1 MAEMK
6 GFDIR
11 HAKKMLQLIY
21 IIAQQVPFK
30 PNINQ
35 LSQKT
40 LIHRNTIKNY
50 LYFLHEARLI
60 HLLFTPALSIAALQ
74 KPEKIFLHNTNLLF
88 SLSEQKPLAGTVR
101 EVFLNNQLSVRHQVF
116 ILYYKRL
123 EKGTF
128 ELPRYDSSAGSI
140 VLDYAKLVMII
151 DGLSIENIRKRKRY
165 QPNI

>member
-1 MAEMK
+1 MVRTIIEFDMAEMK

-60 HLLFTPALSIAALQ
+60 HLLFTPTASVSALQ

-88 SLSEQKPLAGTVR
+88 SLSEQMPSAGTVR
-101 EVFLNNQLSVRHQVF
+101 EVFFNNQLSVIHPVF
-116 ILYYKRL
+116 HSKI
-123 EKGTF
+123 TDF
-128 ELPRYDSSAGSI
+128 EVDHKYHF
-140 VLDYAKLVMII
+140 
-151 DGLSIENIRKRKRY
+151 LSLIHI
-165 QPNI
+165 